1 MKRARGDLPMV
12 VETKKQGGLAGIVA
26 GDSSI
31 CLCGAEDESLLY
43 RGYSIEDLVKG
54 TFEETVFLLLRG
66 HLPNL
71 QELQKYKTH
80 LKHLRNLSPTL
91 KTLMENVPPT
101 FDLMAA
107 MRSQISLL
115 GHLEPEDLEQEKTH
129 IPDRLLA
136 VSSSL
141 LLYWYHY
148 HASQTKID
156 IDTVTDSIAAHILTL
171 IRQDTPTPEEIKALD
186 ISLTLYAEHEFNAST
201 FTVRTIGSTLADIY
215 SAVVGGIGALS
226 GPLHG
231 GANEKA
237 YHLIARFKTPDEAEK
252 GILEMLKNKE
262 LIMGFGHRVYTTHDP
277 RSDIIKKV
285 AEKLAQNS
293 KDKHLF
299 PIAERIDEVM
309 RREKKLFTNLDFY
322 SALAYHYLK
331 IPTHFFTPLFVMA
344 RLSGWCSH
352 LLEQREHNKII
363 RPASNYIGPKRQA
376 WEPIDARKS

>member
-1 MKRARGDLPMV
+1 M
-12 VETKKQGGLAGIVA
+12 VETKKQGGLAGIIA
-26 GDSSI
+26 GDSAI

-54 TFEETVFLLLRG
+54 SFEETAFLLLRG
-66 HLPNL
+66 HLPN
-71 QELQKYKTH
+71 QEELIKYQTH

-91 KTLMENVPPT
+91 KTLMENIPPT
-101 FDLMAA
+101 YDLMAA

-115 GHLEPEDLEQEKTH
+115 GHLEPEDLENEKTH

-136 VSSSL
+136 CSSSL
-141 LLYWYHY
+141 LLYWYYFHT
-148 HASQTKID
+148 SQTKIE
-156 IDTVTDSIAAHILTL
+156 IDTQTNSIAGHILTM
-171 IRQDTPTPEEIKALD
+171 IRQDTPTEEEIRALD

-215 SAVVGGIGALS
+215 SAVCGGIGALS

-237 YHLIARFKTPDEAEK
+237 YHLISNFKTPDEAEK

-262 LIMGFGHRVYTTHDP
+262 LIMGFGHRVYTSSDP
-277 RSDIIKKV
+277 RSAIIKEIAKKLSET
-285 AEKLAQNS
+285 AE
-293 KDKHLF
+293 DKHLF
-299 PIAERIDEVM
+299 AIAERIDSVM
-309 RREKKLFTNLDFY
+309 KREKNLFTNLDFY

-363 RPASNYIGPKRQA
+363 RPASNYIGPAHQK
-376 WEPIDARKS
+376 WVKIDARET